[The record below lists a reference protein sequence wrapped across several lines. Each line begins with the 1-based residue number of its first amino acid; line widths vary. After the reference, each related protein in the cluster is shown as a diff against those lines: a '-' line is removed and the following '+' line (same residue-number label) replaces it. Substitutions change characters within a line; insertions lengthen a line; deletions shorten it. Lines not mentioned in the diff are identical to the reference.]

1 MISILYHPI
10 IIGLLV
16 VFCSCNWSEYCSD
29 ISVYLST
36 LLEINQHQIGLIES
50 CDSFPLWYHLCKRGL
65 TQSARFTYMCKKMN
79 VLVWRKKGLKRPSL
93 VLRRSNKSIGAGK
106 KKVSSSPGRVG
117 GMARPIRVA
126 KLFSPFGL
134 SSTDLFPFIVMVFW
148 YILLNLPCQCISIK
162 KRQDSIYIAFEDS
175 RKYLYGALTQRGW
188 SIVTR
193 IKALI

>member
-1 MISILYHPI
+1 MFNMISILYHPI

-50 CDSFPLWYHLCKRGL
+50 CDSFP

-148 YILLNLPCQCISIK
+148 YILLNLPCQCISINK
-162 KRQDSIYIAFEDS
+162 DSIYCFWRQQKIPIWCTNSKRMKHCYEN
-175 RKYLYGALTQRGW
+175 
-188 SIVTR
+188 
-193 IKALI
+193 

>member
-36 LLEINQHQIGLIES
+36 LLEINQHQIGFIES
-50 CDSFPLWYHLCKRGL
+50 CASFPLWYHLCKREL

-148 YILLNLPCQCISIK
+148 YVHS
-162 KRQDSIYIAFEDS
+162 
-175 RKYLYGALTQRGW
+175 TQFAM
-188 SIVTR
+188 SMYQH
-193 IKALI
+193 K